1 MRAHQV
7 QAGIAHGLLHFRG
20 AVIVVTG
27 RLYLAKAYRANLLER
42 AVVILWQKLA
52 DRIELKP
59 QRYMQGLGVRLA
71 AVQKRRTIDEGSG
84 TGFNKI
90 SP

>member
-7 QAGIAHGLLHFRG
+7 QARITHGLLHFRG

-27 RLYLAKAYRANLLER
+27 RFYLAKAYRADLLER
-42 AVVILWQKLA
+42 AVVILRQKLA
-52 DRIELKP
+52 DRIELKS
-59 QRYMQGLGVRLA
+59 QWHMQGLRVRLA
-71 AVQKRRTIDEGSG
+71 ALQKRRTIDEGSG